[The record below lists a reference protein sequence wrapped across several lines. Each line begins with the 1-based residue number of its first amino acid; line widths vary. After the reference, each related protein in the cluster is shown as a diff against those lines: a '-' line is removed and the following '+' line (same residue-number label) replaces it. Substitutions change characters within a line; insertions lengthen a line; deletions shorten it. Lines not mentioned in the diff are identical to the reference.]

1 MKSLKL
7 LVSLVLLTTLLPGRP
22 VLALPTTYSFEA
34 ITSNSVADTAIGESQ
49 LSVVVTNPGG
59 GQVLFTFVNDGPYA
73 SSICDVY
80 FDDGTLL
87 GIATIDDSD
96 AGVSFSQL
104 ATPGNLPGGNSIV
117 PPFETTAGFLADSD
131 SPVQPMGVNPGEE
144 LGILFD
150 LKPGG
155 TFDDVLAD
163 LQTGEL
169 RIGIHVQGFGDE
181 GSESFVND
189 GVIPAPGA
197 LLLASIGAGLVG
209 WLKRKQAL

>member
-7 LVSLVLLTTLLPGRP
+7 LVSLVLLTMLFLGRP

-34 ITSNSVADTAIGESQ
+34 ITSNSIADTAIGESQ
-49 LSVVVTNPGG
+49 LFVAVSNPGG
-59 GQVLFTFVNDGPYA
+59 GQALFTFVNDGPYA

-96 AGVSFSQL
+96 DGVSFSQL
-104 ATPGNLPGGNSIV
+104 ASPGDLPGGNSLD

-131 SPVQPMGVNPGEE
+131 PPVQPMGVNPGEE

-150 LKPGG
+150 LQSGS

-169 RIGIHVQGFGDE
+169 RIGIHVQGFEDGE
-181 GSESFVND
+181 SESFVND
-189 GVIPAPGA
+189 GVIPTPGA

>member
-7 LVSLVLLTTLLPGRP
+7 LLSLVLLTTLLLGRP

-34 ITSNSVADTAIGESQ
+34 ITNNSTADTAIGESQ
-49 LSVVVTNPGG
+49 LFVAVTNPAS

-80 FDDGTLL
+80 FDDGMLL
-87 GIATIDDSD
+87 GIAAIDDSD
-96 AGVSFSQL
+96 VGVSFSQL
-104 ATPGNLPGGNSIV
+104 ATPGVLPGGNSIV
-117 PPFETTAGFLADSD
+117 PAFETTAGFLADSD
-131 SPVQPMGVNPGEE
+131 PPVQPMGVNPGEQ
-144 LGILFD
+144 LGILFN
-150 LKPGG
+150 LQPGS
-155 TFDDVLAD
+155 TFDDILTE

-169 RIGIHVQGFGDE
+169 RIGIHVQGFGD
-181 GSESFVND
+181 GKSESFVND

-197 LLLASIGAGLVG
+197 VLLASIGVVFVG